1 MSLARWL
8 GAASALIG
16 AGFLFVIIPWQTE
29 RAALLT
35 ALNPKDYPT
44 AAAILMI
51 ATGLVQFVVPTG
63 SAVLDWGRMSRAVTI
78 VAICLVGTL
87 LLDLAGYLIAGPLVV
102 GAVMLLTGERRWLW
116 LGVGFLVMPAAIWAV
131 FELLLRRPLP

>member
-16 AGFLFVIIPWQTE
+16 AGLLFVIIPWQTE

-35 ALNPKDYPT
+35 ALDPKAYPS
-44 AAAILMI
+44 AAAILI
-51 ATGLVQFVVPTG
+51 IVTGLVQLVWPTG
-63 SAVLDWGRMSRAVTI
+63 SALLDWRRMGRAVAI
-78 VAICLVGTL
+78 VAICVAGVL
-87 LLDLAGYLIAGPLVV
+87 LLEFAGYLIAGPVV
-102 GAVMLLTGERRWLW
+102 VAAVMLMAGERRWLW
-116 LGVGFLVMPAAIWAV
+116 LAVGILAMPAAIWAV